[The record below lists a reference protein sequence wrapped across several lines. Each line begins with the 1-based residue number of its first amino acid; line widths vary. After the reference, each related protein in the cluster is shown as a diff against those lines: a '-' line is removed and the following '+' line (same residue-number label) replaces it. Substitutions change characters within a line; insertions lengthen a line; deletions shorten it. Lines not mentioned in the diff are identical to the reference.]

1 LAAFRTNGE
10 RDYIMKATHR
20 PDVLCWSSFDAAR
33 NMDFNSY
40 VWVNPGGNVVVDPLP
55 MAKHDRAQLRQLG
68 AVDWIVITN
77 SDHVRDGFNM
87 ARELG
92 APLAGPAAEKDAF
105 PLDCQR
111 WLKEGDALVPG
122 MRVLT
127 MDGSKTPGELA
138 LLLGEDTLI
147 VGDLI
152 RAGVGG
158 RLAML
163 PDAKLRDRAAAR
175 GSVERIL
182 GLEGLDA
189 ILVGDGWPVFRDAKV
204 LLGELLA
211 A

>member
-1 LAAFRTNGE
+1 
-10 RDYIMKATHR
+10 
-20 PDVLCWSSFDAAR
+20 
-33 NMDFNSY
+33 
-40 VWVNPGGNVVVDPLP
+40 
-55 MAKHDRAQLRQLG
+55 
-68 AVDWIVITN
+68 
-77 SDHVRDGFNM
+77 
-87 ARELG
+87 
-92 APLAGPAAEKDAF
+92 
-105 PLDCQR
+105 
-111 WLKEGDALVPG
+111 